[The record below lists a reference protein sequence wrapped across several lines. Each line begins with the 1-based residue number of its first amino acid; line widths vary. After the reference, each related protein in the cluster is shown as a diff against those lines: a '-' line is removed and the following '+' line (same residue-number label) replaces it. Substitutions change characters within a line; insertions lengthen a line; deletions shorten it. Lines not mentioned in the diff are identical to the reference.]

1 MRMVMQIPMEQR
13 GNRAAGTQDNF
24 WRELAITFVAMLA
37 FVSIVYLTFGLTA
50 AAIALVVPMS
60 LSLVYGIR

>member
-1 MRMVMQIPMEQR
+1 MQIPMEQR
-13 GNRAAGTQDNF
+13 RRPVGHADSDNF

-50 AAIALVVPMS
+50 AAIALAVPMS

>member
-1 MRMVMQIPMEQR
+1 MQLPMEQR
-13 GNRAAGTQDNF
+13 PRTIGHADNDNF

-37 FVSIVYLTFGLTA
+37 FVSIVYVTFGMTA
-50 AAIALVVPMS
+50 AAIALTVPMS